1 MILDYKKFSCGGFF
15 CFPSWNFLGG
25 FVPWNMRA
33 AFFWEKIKNLLILD
47 YKKFSWGGFF
57 LTFGAGAEQR
67 TV

>member
-1 MILDYKKFSCGGFF
+1 MVNFF
-15 CFPSWNFLGG
+15 VFRAEIFLGG